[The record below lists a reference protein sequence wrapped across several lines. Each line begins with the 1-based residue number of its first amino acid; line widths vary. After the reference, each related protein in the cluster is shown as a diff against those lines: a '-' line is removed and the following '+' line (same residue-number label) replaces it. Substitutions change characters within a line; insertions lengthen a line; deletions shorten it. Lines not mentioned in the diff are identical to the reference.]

1 MTQTISFV
9 PQFKLV
15 VTCNNLMEIKSND
28 HGTWRRIRTVPFLSL
43 FTKNPVNNDKDK
55 PYQYKLDEYIDEKF
69 DSWKE
74 VFAAML
80 VERAFK
86 TNGMVKD
93 CSVVMEKSN
102 EYRQSQ
108 DYISEFVSDRIFRD
122 PNGKIKKMEL
132 NNEFSIWHSA
142 NYGGRCPGPKDLHE
156 YMDKEF
162 GRQKNQ
168 CWIGVK
174 IRYVNFEDE
183 DDNFEMEDEI
193 IEEEL

>member
-1 MTQTISFV
+1 
-9 PQFKLV
+9 
-15 VTCNNLMEIKSND
+15 
-28 HGTWRRIRTVPFLSL
+28 
-43 FTKNPVNNDKDK
+43 
-55 PYQYKLDEYIDEKF
+55 
-69 DSWKE
+69 
-74 VFAAML
+74 ML

-174 IRYVNFEDE
+174 ICYVNFEDE
-183 DDNFEMEDEI
+183 DDNFDMEDEI